1 MPQYRR
7 SPLLPAVLLAG
18 LGLLPVRAAADV
30 YGIVVGIDDYTHIG
44 SLQGA
49 ANDARDIAD
58 ALRVSGAREMTVLI
72 DRDATREAVIQTW
85 RDYAA
90 RGRPGDTL
98 FVSFAG
104 HGAQFEEVVPGAETD
119 GMDEAFLFGEF
130 PTEGV
135 VDSHYLRD
143 DDIASLIEEA
153 GHMTVVMVADAC
165 HSGTLTRSIDP
176 RVGARSVRF
185 ADVGA
190 ASISPPPDLAPPL
203 AELEE
208 ADNLVFLGAVRDNEL
223 AEETRID
230 GQVRGALSYSVA
242 AALRGAA
249 DVDGDG
255 GLSKEELEQYVR
267 ASVRQIMQGRQHP
280 QIFPAGRP
288 RSALIPPSLLALYVM
303 NSADVDIETLLVPF
317 DNIQSVGGP
326 NRADLVWDLGF
337 GELLSGVEVVARMP
351 DELHLSAVV
360 DDRLPEAGVPLM
372 QAYIDRW
379 RLVNTLREN
388 FDPDGVIINFQ
399 PGDQTHFEGSRV
411 EVQVEGMEYPF
422 LTLLNIAS
430 DGTINFLYPLAE
442 YNDSPAVPLG
452 RTQSFTLEVEAPFG
466 ADHFVAIASDRE
478 LRDLHAELG
487 RLDGTRAVNHLRPL
501 LTRDRLG
508 LHQMGMHGL
517 YTAPGG

>member
-1 MPQYRR
+1 MSTPLRR
-7 SPLLPAVLLAG
+7 SLLAVAISAGAGLLPAA
-18 LGLLPVRAAADV
+18 AAADV
-30 YGIVVGIDDYTHIG
+30 YGIVVGIDDYRHLS
-44 SLQGA
+44 SLHGA
-49 ANDARDIAD
+49 VNDARDIAD
-58 ALRVSGAREMTVLI
+58 ALRVSGARDLTVMI
-72 DRDATREAVIQTW
+72 DGEATREAVIQAW

-90 RGRPGDTL
+90 RGQPGDTL

-104 HGAQFEEVVPGAETD
+104 HGAQFDEVEIGSESD
-119 GMDEAFLFGEF
+119 GQDEAFLFGEF

-165 HSGTLTRSIDP
+165 HSGTMTRSIDP
-176 RVGARSVRF
+176 RVGARSVRL

-190 ASISPPPDLAPPL
+190 ATISPPPDLSPPTTD
-203 AELEE
+203 LEE
-208 ADNLVFLGAVRDNEL
+208 AENVVFFGAVRDNEL

-242 AALRGAA
+242 SALRGAA

-255 GLSKEELEQYVR
+255 GLSKQELEQYVR

-303 NSADVDIETLLVPF
+303 NAAAVDIDTLLQPL

-326 NRADLVWDLGF
+326 NRADLVWDLGL
-337 GELLSGVEVVARMP
+337 GELLSGVEVVASMP
-351 DELHLSAVV
+351 EDLHLSAVV
-360 DDRLPEAGVPLM
+360 DDRLPESGIPVM
-372 QAYIDRW
+372 QAYVDRW

-388 FDPDGVIINFQ
+388 FDPDGVVISFE
-399 PGDQTHFEGSRV
+399 PGDQTHFAGSRI
-411 EVQVEGMEYPF
+411 EVRIEGMEHPF

-430 DGTINFLYPLAE
+430 DGTVNFLYPLAA
-442 YNDSPAVPLG
+442 YNDPPAVPLG

-478 LRDLHAELG
+478 LRALHAELAT
-487 RLDGTRAVNHLRPL
+487 LDGTRAVNRLRPL

-508 LHQMGMHGL
+508 LHQIGIHGL